1 MPPIWRERSESSSI
15 ALATSRE
22 ESATPRIASV
32 AWAAATTPSPATRR
46 ASSAA
51 PVVVCAVPAL
61 SSAALA
67 ASWMAWRVDSTMRT

>member
-32 AWAAATTPSPATRR
+32 AWAAATTPSPTRR

-51 PVVVCAVPAL
+51 SVVVCAVSAL